1 MYALAAYLM
10 RSANVGTFNAIAELD
25 LSFTQIKALCALE
38 NEDRDEHS
46 VKALAELLGVSLP
59 AMSRAVDGLF
69 ERGLVGREEDPSDR
83 RMKRIRLTEA
93 GHEVPQ
99 ALNEARLSALQE
111 LMGSLRDDEAEAFE
125 AALTLLLER
134 REEIAAYRPHRE
146 SEHAMSER
154 VRSLQMTDDNRRWWA
169 LGAMCFALFM
179 IMLDNTVVNVAL
191 PSIQRS
197 LHASTASLEW
207 TVNAYTLSFAV
218 LLVTG
223 GRLGDLFGRRRLFL
237 AGVVIFAGSSAAIGF
252 SPSDTWLV
260 AWRAVQGSG
269 SALMMPATLSII
281 TNAFPAAERGRAIG
295 TWAGVSAL
303 ALAIGPVVGGF
314 LVENVSWQ
322 SIFFLNLPVAVGAVL
337 ITLFAVRESRDETV
351 ARTVDIP
358 GVATL
363 TVGLAALVLAL
374 VEGNSWHWGS
384 TREIVLFAVAL
395 VGAWRSFAIVETR
408 RRVPMVDFSFFR
420 SRTFL
425 GANIVA
431 FIVSFAMLAMFFFLA
446 LYMQNVRGYTPLES
460 GVRFLPSTLMIVLI
474 APIAGRLTDRVGSR
488 PLMTFGLL
496 CVSVSLFW
504 QSQLT
509 VSSSYG
515 TLLPGFV
522 LMGIGMAFVMSPM
535 STAAMN
541 SVEPA
546 KAGVASGIL
555 SMSRMVG
562 GTFGVAVLGALVSTL
577 GRSKINDLLPNLPA
591 ATRSRLAGG
600 LGSGQ
605 SVSGAPH
612 QIVEAG
618 REAFVY
624 ALQNGL
630 RLGAAVALVGA
641 LVAWTLV
648 GRDVKAAETPAQT
661 EQSHTEPTPAEP
673 REAVHA

>member
-1 MYALAAYLM
+1 MTD
-10 RSANVGTFNAIAELD
+10 VI
-25 LSFTQIKALCALE
+25 
-38 NEDRDEHS
+38 
-46 VKALAELLGVSLP
+46 
-59 AMSRAVDGLF
+59 
-69 ERGLVGREEDPSDR
+69 
-83 RMKRIRLTEA
+83 
-93 GHEVPQ
+93 
-99 ALNEARLSALQE
+99 
-111 LMGSLRDDEAEAFE
+111 
-125 AALTLLLER
+125 
-134 REEIAAYRPHRE
+134 
-146 SEHAMSER
+146 
-154 VRSLQMTDDNRRWWA
+154 RSLQMNAENRRWWA

-223 GRLGDLFGRRRLFL
+223 GRLGDLFGRRRVFL
-237 AGVVIFAGSSAAIGF
+237 AGVVVFAASSAAIGF

-260 AWRAVQGSG
+260 GWRAVQGAG
-269 SALMMPATLSII
+269 AALMMPATLSII

-303 ALAIGPVVGGF
+303 ALAIGPVLGGF
-314 LVENVSWQ
+314 LVESVSWQ
-322 SIFFLNLPVAVGAVL
+322 SIFFINLPVAVAAVFV
-337 ITLFAVRESRDETV
+337 TLFAVRESRDETV
-351 ARTVDIP
+351 ARTVDLP

-374 VEGNSWHWGS
+374 VEGNAWHWGS
-384 TREIVLFAVAL
+384 PREVILYSVAV
-395 VGAWRSFAIVETR
+395 VGLGAFGAIETR
-408 RRVPMVDFSFFR
+408 RRVPMVDFRHFR

-446 LYMQNVRGYTPLES
+446 LYMQNIRGYTPLQA
-460 GVRFLPSTLMIVLI
+460 GVRFLPSTMMIVLI
-474 APIAGRLTDRVGSR
+474 APIAGRLADRVGPR
-488 PLMTFGLL
+488 PLMTFGLI
-496 CVSVSLFW
+496 CVSGSLFW

-509 VSSSYG
+509 VSSTYG

-562 GTFGVAVLGALVSTL
+562 GTFGVAVLGALVATL
-577 GRSKINDLLPNLPA
+577 GRARIDRLLPGVPA
-591 ATRSRLAGG
+591 SDRSALAAG
-600 LGSGQ
+600 LGSGG
-605 SVSGAPH
+605 GAPGAPARL
-612 QIVEAG
+612 VGAG
-618 REAFVY
+618 HEAFVY

-630 RLGAAVALVGA
+630 RLGAAVALAGA
-641 LVAWTLV
+641 LIAWTLV
-648 GRDVKAAETPAQT
+648 GREAPPAPAADAVGEPAETARL
-661 EQSHTEPTPAEP
+661 AET
-673 REAVHA
+673 VGV